1 MFFLFFSGFDTL
13 SENFKNLFGLKES
26 CDTTLDLKDVKFRAH
41 RTVLMARSS
50 VFSAMFQHETSEK
63 QTGIITIPDCD
74 PDSFRKFLKYLY
86 CGKIKLRT
94 YQSATRLYQ
103 ISDKYDVQEL
113 KTFCREYLIENLRR
127 EGDFCDAVI
136 FADRYNEPKL
146 LSGCQNIFNEF
157 FNDIVKTTE
166 WECLM
171 DNNYR
176 LASKLLKNMPK
187 IRIIDEL

>member
-1 MFFLFFSGFDTL
+1 M
-13 SENFKNLFGLKES
+13 
-26 CDTTLDLKDVKFRAH
+26 
-41 RTVLMARSS
+41 
-50 VFSAMFQHETSEK
+50 EK
-63 QTGIITIPDCD
+63 SNCAVH
-74 PDSFRKFLKYLY
+74 LY
-86 CGKIKLRT
+86 E
-94 YQSATRLYQ
+94 

-136 FADRYNEPKL
+136 FADRYNESEL
-146 LSGCQNIFNEF
+146 LSGCQDIFNEY

-187 IRIIDEL
+187 IRIID